1 MTEIPGKLDESTLA
15 SSHTDQMSDDSE
27 YYLVELAKAV
37 EFLSD
42 LVEVNKKIAEKTDR
56 PELLMNS
63 PVDMVAIDWDNVDVD
78 LIDNFSPE
86 LTVSG
91 EEIDKYTTP
100 KGDDA
105 LELTPDQFVI
115 DFGGRGEESY
125 VYAKDNGIAPGIRT
139 FGYSHLSR
147 PAFVRMWILFP
158 DLTKKI
164 MKNLEPRSL
173 GVEVQVA
180 YEIMSRLVDASD
192 PLTEKSDKSIDD
204 RYLTR

>member
-1 MTEIPGKLDESTLA
+1 MTETPSSADESTLA
-15 SSHTDQMSDDSE
+15 SSQTDQWSDDAE
-27 YYLVELAKAV
+27 YYLDELAKAV

-42 LVEVNKKIAEKTDR
+42 LDKVNAKIAEKTDR
-56 PELLMNS
+56 PELLIHN
-63 PVDMVAIDWDNVDVD
+63 PVDMVAIDWDDVDVD
-78 LIDNFSPE
+78 TIDNFSPE

-91 EEIDKYTTP
+91 AEIDKYTAP
-100 KGDDA
+100 KEDDA
-105 LELTPDQFVI
+105 LSLTPDQFVI

-173 GVEVQVA
+173 GMDVQVA
-180 YEIMSRLVDASD
+180 YEIMSRLVDAGD
-192 PLTEKSDKSIDD
+192 PLVEKSDKSIDD